1 MKKINFSLCIIT
13 IVFLFIGFSKTYD
26 ATIQPKTQEDN
37 KYYHENFNKENLKQ
51 LVMVNDELYYNTER
65 ENAMPMKCGTM
76 DGEIT
81 YMVNQDDI
89 PNVNNQ
95 SNFGNGYVYQI
106 GPQDEQILLNI
117 DNKWMVFEKLQSNK

>member
-1 MKKINFSLCIIT
+1 M
-13 IVFLFIGFSKTYD
+13 VFLFIGCSKTYD

-37 KYYHENFNKENLKQ
+37 KYYDENFNKENLKQ
-51 LVMVNDELYYNTER
+51 LVMVNDELYYNTEK
-65 ENAMPMKCGTM
+65 ENAMPITCGTM

-81 YMVNQDDI
+81 SMINQDDI

-95 SNFGNGYVYQI
+95 SNFGNGYGYQI
-106 GPQDEQILLNI
+106 GPQDGQILLNI